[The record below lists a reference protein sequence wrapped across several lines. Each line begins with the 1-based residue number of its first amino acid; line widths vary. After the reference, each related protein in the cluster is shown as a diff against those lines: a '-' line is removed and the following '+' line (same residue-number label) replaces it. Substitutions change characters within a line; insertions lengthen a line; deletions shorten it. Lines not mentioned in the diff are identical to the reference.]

1 MVVQVRSH
9 SAINIEK
16 YRITHFLRIPFATK
30 RSRPQLFQ
38 SLKRVAHDPTAS
50 ILPQEC
56 WKLPEQLHFAI
67 GILRLDSAR
76 RVQEACQL
84 LRDISVQ
91 YHEAPNLDP
100 NGRS

>member
-1 MVVQVRSH
+1 MLFQG
-9 SAINIEK
+9 INLGK
-16 YRITHFLRIPFATK
+16 YGATHFLRIPFATK

-38 SLKRVAHDPTAS
+38 SLKRVAHDPTALT
-50 ILPQEC
+50 LPQEC
-56 WKLPEQLHFAI
+56 WKHPEQLNFVI

-91 YHEAPNLDP
+91 YHEARNLDH
-100 NGRS
+100 NGR